1 MKKLLIILAV
11 HILFFISSCDNQ
23 DKPLPASSGNT
34 SEILVIIENEQWN
47 DTVGGTIRR
56 IFLKDQYGLP
66 QQESIFD
73 VAHIP
78 ASAFQKL
85 FQTHR
90 NILILEKNK
99 TEKQGIEIRRN
110 VFSYPQ
116 IIVKIIARE
125 DSAIVNALFKN
136 ESTLVDLFKEAERER
151 LINVFSRTADRAIM
165 ARLNRDYAINLQVP
179 EGYYMATNTEDFVW
193 LRRETEETSLGILI
207 HTTPYTDTNVF
218 TLNKIITKQ
227 DSLMKQYLPGQIKDS
242 YMTTEKKHLMPIMQR
257 ISFKNKFA
265 IETRGLWRM
274 MGDFMGGPFI
284 NYTLVDEENN
294 RLITLIGFV
303 YAPKFEKRN
312 YLLQTEALIYSTEF
326 VKISK

>member
-1 MKKLLIILAV
+1 M
-11 HILFFISSCDNQ
+11 
-23 DKPLPASSGNT
+23 
-34 SEILVIIENEQWN
+34 
-47 DTVGGTIRR
+47 
-56 IFLKDQYGLP
+56 
-66 QQESIFD
+66 
-73 VAHIP
+73 AHIP
-78 ASAFQKL
+78 TSAFQKL

-116 IIVKIIARE
+116 IIVKIIGRE
-125 DSAIVNALFKN
+125 DSAIVNALMKN
-136 ESTLVDLFKEAERER
+136 EITLINLFKEAERER
-151 LINVFSRTADRAIM
+151 LINVFNRTSNKAIM
-165 ARLNRDYAINLQVP
+165 ARLNKKHALNMQVP
-179 EGYYMATNTEDFVW
+179 EGYYLATDTNDFVW

-207 HTTPYTDTNVF
+207 HTAPYTDTNIF

-242 YMTTEKKHLMPIMQR
+242 YMTTEKKHLIPIMQR

-265 IETRGLWRM
+265 VETRGLWRM

-284 NYTLVDEENN
+284 NYTLIDEENN
-294 RLITLIGFV
+294 RLVTLIGFV

-326 VKISK
+326 VKLTK